1 MAKRILVTGASGQL
15 GRALLRHQE
24 IGMEGVARA
33 DLDLSHADSIA
44 RFFHNNRYDI
54 IINCAAYTAVDKAEQ
69 DAELA
74 YQVNARAVEQ
84 LAKISQAQDS
94 TLIHISSDYVFNGKQ
109 YRPYHE
115 DDAVNPINIYGKSK
129 QRGEAAIQAVAPRG
143 IIVRTS
149 WLYRQSGHNF
159 LTTMQR
165 LGREREHLKVVFDQ
179 VGTPTC
185 VDGLARAILTII
197 KHPHLQEQRAAL
209 YHYSYEG
216 VASWYDFA
224 TAIFTL
230 WDIDCTVEPIES
242 KDYPTAA
249 KRPHYSVLNKAKIKA
264 TFGLDIPHW
273 RQGLQEIHARITP

>member
-24 IGMEGVARA
+24 IGMEGVTRA
-33 DLDLSHADSIA
+33 DLDLNHTDSIA
-44 RFFHNNRYDI
+44 RFFHNNRYDS

-69 DAELA
+69 EAELA
-74 YQVNARAVEQ
+74 YQVNARAVQQ
-84 LAKISQAQDS
+84 LAEISKAQDS
-94 TLIHISSDYVFNGKQ
+94 TLIHISSDYVFDGKQ
-109 YRPYHE
+109 CRPYRE
-115 DDAVNPINIYGKSK
+115 DDTINPINIYGKSK

-149 WLYRQSGHNF
+149 WLYGQSGHNF
-159 LTTMQR
+159 LTTMQH
-165 LGREREHLKVVFDQ
+165 LGQEREHLKVVFDQ
-179 VGTPTC
+179 IGTPTC
-185 VDGLARAILTII
+185 VEGLARAILTII
-197 KHPHLQEQRAAL
+197 KHPNLKEQRAAI

-216 VASWYDFA
+216 VASWYDVA
-224 TAIFTL
+224 TAIFAL

-242 KDYPTAA
+242 KDYPAAA

-273 RQGLQEIHARITP
+273 WQGLQEIHARITP